1 VVLSELEELP
11 DHEIAEVLGIS
22 LEAPD
27 QRRVGMFC
35 ERPDPLARL
44 HAVYTHKNGHLGVA
58 TEAPVFIWWA
68 VKDSNLGPAD

>member
-44 HAVYTHKNGHLGVA
+44 HAVYTHKNGTPEFPPKCPFWLVGRQGLEPW
-58 TEAPVFIWWA
+58 TR
-68 VKDSNLGPAD
+68 